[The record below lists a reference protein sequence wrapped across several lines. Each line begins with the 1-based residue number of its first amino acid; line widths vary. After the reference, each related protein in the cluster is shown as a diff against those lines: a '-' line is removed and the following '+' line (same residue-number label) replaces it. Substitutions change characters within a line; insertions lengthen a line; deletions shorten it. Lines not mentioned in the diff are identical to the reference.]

1 MLEESFSFL
10 LEFTFSFELRFKLIT
25 VFSQKKIPKNP
36 ENDGNY
42 SDCYKN

>member
-10 LEFTFSFELRFKLIT
+10 LEFKISFEPSFKLIT
-25 VFSQKKIPKNP
+25 VFSQKKTPKNP
-36 ENDGNY
+36 ENHGNY

>member
-10 LEFTFSFELRFKLIT
+10 LEFKISFEPSFKLIT
-25 VFSQKKIPKNP
+25 VFSQKKTPKNP
-36 ENDGNY
+36 ENRGNY